1 MRNKSSIFGAII
13 VVASLATLLGG
24 CATEN
29 YSAQTYRTGLVA
41 QRVKLGHI
49 ISVKPVV
56 LAQPNSANTAGAVGA
71 VGGAILGSRLGGASN
86 NYAIHSLGALGGAV
100 LGGLAGQ
107 AVGNNMSRQF
117 GQLITVR
124 LDNGRLMAVTQA
136 TTPGLYVGE
145 RVQVLY
151 SPDGN
156 ARVLPFSG

>member
-1 MRNKSSIFGAII
+1 MRNKSSIFGMM
-13 VVASLATLLGG
+13 VVAASLAALLGG

-49 ISVKPVV
+49 IAIKPVV
-56 LAQPNSANTAGAVGA
+56 LSQPNSANTAGVVGA
-71 VGGAILGSRLGGASN
+71 VGGAILGSQLGGASN

-107 AVGNNMSRQF
+107 AVGNNRGHQL
-117 GQLITVR
+117 GRLITVR

-136 TTPGLYVGE
+136 TMPGLYVGE

-156 ARVLPFSG
+156 TRVLPLSE

>member
-1 MRNKSSIFGAII
+1 
-13 VVASLATLLGG
+13 
-24 CATEN
+24 
-29 YSAQTYRTGLVA
+29 
-41 QRVKLGHI
+41 
-49 ISVKPVV
+49 
-56 LAQPNSANTAGAVGA
+56 
-71 VGGAILGSRLGGASN
+71 
-86 NYAIHSLGALGGAV
+86 
-100 LGGLAGQ
+100 
-107 AVGNNMSRQF
+107 MSRQF